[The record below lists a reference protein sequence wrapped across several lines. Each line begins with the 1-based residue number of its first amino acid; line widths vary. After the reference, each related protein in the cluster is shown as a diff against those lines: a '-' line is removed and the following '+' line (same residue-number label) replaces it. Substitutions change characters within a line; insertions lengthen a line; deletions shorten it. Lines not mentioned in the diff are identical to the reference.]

1 MREFEEKAAGASDM
15 PWSDLIATTE
25 FAPGGRYRT
34 PDRRPPQDR
43 SVKAEGQESSAAA
56 GESFDPA
63 YYAGRFKT
71 DLSQLQAFEGAR
83 EPTNPAGGENDQQLF
98 DFFGNLSV
106 LLLAVRA
113 GDINRAQAA
122 ADALEME
129 VLVEHSAGRRPGAA
143 AHGLDDLGALLS
155 AAQSHDEAAA
165 RLAAEGLAADF
176 QNIAEPASDA
186 PVAQFDDGGAAY
198 DTLTQY
204 LGDG

>member
-1 MREFEEKAAGASDM
+1 M

-25 FAPGGRYRT
+25 FAPGGRYRARDRRAP
-34 PDRRPPQDR
+34 PDR
-43 SVKAEGQESSAAA
+43 SAKTEGQESPAAE
-56 GESFDPA
+56 ESFDPA

-71 DLSQLQAFEGAR
+71 DLTQLQAFEGAR
-83 EPTNPAGGENDQQLF
+83 EPANPRESENDQQLF

-129 VLVEHSAGRRPGAA
+129 VLVERSASRRPGAA
-143 AHGLDDLGALLS
+143 TPMLDDLGALLS
-155 AAQSHDEAAA
+155 AAQSHDETAA

-176 QNIAEPASDA
+176 QNIAGPASDA
-186 PVAQFDDGGAAY
+186 PAPQFDDGGAAY

-204 LGDG
+204 LGDGAGAG